1 MTKGII
7 YSWLNTQ
14 NGKEYI
20 GQTIHEKR
28 RYQEHK
34 RAANEKELMID
45 RAIAKYGWK
54 SFKYSVIERI
64 EGNDK
69 KEVRERLNE
78 LEVKYIAERKT
89 HYTQGGYNVTW
100 GGSDTGNYQHTEATK
115 QLLSQLRKG
124 KKLSDE
130 NRKAIS
136 EGHRGLKKTEQHKE
150 NIRKAH
156 PHIEILM
163 LDQNGNIIATY
174 VSVKEAERQTGI
186 NKGGI
191 SACINGKQS
200 TTTGKDGIK
209 YSWRKA

>member
-1 MTKGII
+1 MIEGVI

-34 RAANEKELMID
+34 RAANIKELPID
-45 RAIAKYGWK
+45 RAIAKYGWET
-54 SFKYSVIERI
+54 FKYSVIEKI

-69 KEVRERLNE
+69 KDVRERLNE
-78 LEVKYIAERKT
+78 LEVKYIALRKT
-89 HYTQGGYNVTW
+89 HHTQGGYNVTW

-124 KKLSDE
+124 KKATIE
-130 NRKAIS
+130 ERKAIS
-136 EGHRGLKKTEQHKE
+136 EGLRGLKKSEKHKE

-163 LDQNGNIIATY
+163 LDPDGNIVANY

-200 TTTGKDGIK
+200 TTTGKDDKK

>member
-7 YSWLNTQ
+7 YSWLNKK

-20 GQTIHEKR
+20 GQTIHERR
-28 RYQEHK
+28 RYNEHK
-34 RAANEKELMID
+34 RAANGKELAID
-45 RAIAKYGWK
+45 KAIAKYGVE
-54 SFKYSVIERI
+54 SFRYSVIVTVA
-64 EGNDK
+64 GYDK

-78 LEVKYIAERKT
+78 LEVKYIADRKT
-89 HYTQGGYNVTW
+89 HHTQGGYNITW

-124 KKLSDE
+124 KKLSELD
-130 NRKAIS
+130 RKKIS
-136 EGHRGLKKTEQHKE
+136 EGHKVLKKSEQHKE

-156 PHIEILM
+156 PHIEVQM
-163 LDQNGNIIATY
+163 LDLDGNIVAKF

-191 SACINGKQS
+191 SACIHGRQS

-209 YSWRKA
+209 YSWKKA

>member
-7 YSWLNTQ
+7 YSWLNTV

-34 RAANEKELMID
+34 RAANAKELLID

-54 SFKYSVIERI
+54 SFKYSAIERI

-78 LEVKYIAERKT
+78 LEVKYIALRKT
-89 HYTQGGYNVTW
+89 HHTQGGYNVTW
-100 GGSDTGNYQHTEATK
+100 GGSDTGNYQHTEETK
-115 QLLSQLRKG
+115 KLLSQLRKG
-124 KKLSDE
+124 KKATIE
-130 NRKAIS
+130 ERKAIS
-136 EGHRGLKKTEQHKE
+136 EGLRGLKKTEQHKA
-150 NIRKAH
+150 NIRQAH
-156 PHIEILM
+156 PHIDIIM
-163 LDQNGNIIATY
+163 LDQKGNIVATY

-191 SACINGKQS
+191 SACINGKQL